1 MSGSTV
7 KPLFRVVANGL
18 KDEKTLRLT
27 VIATPQQSTGTGAF
41 ELADWPKA
49 MAQGLRD
56 GVSPFPHGG
65 LVLWFREIGG
75 EIPTIVEPDWTKVT
89 MRPSRAAA
97 YSKSSDWLKIN
108 DLWKKALVEPGATW
122 EELAADIARS
132 LKGSKHAADLKNSY
146 SGEEGTD
153 EQVEKADEAAARVTL
168 SDDGSIA
175 VKRPKS
181 EDSLTVSAV
190 LPIRQ
195 SDLAVEEET
204 VRAARVL
211 AKQYAGP
218 FSVLDERNVDL
229 VTVGSAKDRFAA
241 AIKATRDERKYSK
254 DTYDKIKE
262 ALSSDTGAGIA
273 EGTPARPSLI
283 PEVAD
288 VVAPEVE
295 QEDDGKSPR
304 KKRRAT
310 QEYGGWLQR
319 RYGLTGKKGESGK
332 GDGAIIPP
340 VIDGEA
346 LKDDDKTAAL
356 MAMRSTYFA
365 MQGDPMLSR
374 LFGLAFD
381 FEAPIDKIVSSG
393 SLSKPGFELRLH
405 LAVAA
410 DAGALSATGQVAT
423 AAKLQRHGFWPVS
436 VFDTK
441 PPGQE
446 NKQAHL
452 VEQSDGIWK
461 LGATTLHGPR
471 YELASLDIRRSVDSK
486 TLGRDRG
493 EAHRTGGFTILD
505 RGRSEQ
511 IVRDIALADINR
523 DKLGKDEPVVV
534 LHAEELTIGR
544 RVDVAVASAN
554 KPLDKLVW
562 RSLMH
567 RFVDLDFGKNDKLV
581 ESVLYALMGTKTN
594 SKGLLEETSFQTA
607 ARFVPKTS
615 EGGEISK
622 FEAVA
627 DEAIFLWD
635 GTPVSV
641 LTDGR
646 PGNESIPSGMPFD
659 RVLDLPGSA
668 ASEAG
673 LRPPPL
679 RFGVPYLFRFRSMFL
694 GGGSP
699 SLSTP
704 TEHGTFVPAEGHV
717 MKDGHYVKAATA
729 RRYLRHESIRAPVL
743 LLPRHLAD
751 YWLMQMG
758 YELVDQA
765 IVRSWNDENSKLA
778 DIVLPDDTKGEYVGK
793 DIRSNPTETIRVFV
807 APEAPHELVSAHGKL
822 DNPNAAEIR
831 KGGLRD
837 VTYTPRRNHGAAV
850 TPQDEAERPSGF
862 PVAVST
868 RHDALDDEG
877 VIYPRTVFPVK
888 DGTPPGIPV
897 FEPGGQNT
905 TLTGEVGYLPDPAIV
920 EYSLRARIKGSDR
933 YLKGALTV
941 PLYQESSFPHALPL
955 AVKVVRVAAV
965 RISPPGSISDIAKAP
980 QLTSMDLAGKI
991 PAKDTKRARVQFVE
1005 IMLYQ
1010 GEDFDL
1016 EVSCLPDA
1024 AILAD
1029 RFSVPETMAMQLS
1042 AAAGDEEARAR
1053 LLEICGDDVL
1063 AACTPGGS
1071 DSLTGLAGQQIPVPS
1086 YRRKV
1091 AEALLDAMKSKW
1103 PVEEIAAV
1111 KSLRIHHALNKP
1123 LSKTIDWLSGDPQPR
1138 SIRTQNASACDNIP
1152 NKNIDEPDATDII
1165 IDGKVRL
1172 DLDLIESFHV
1182 IATTVATNGFQIDA
1196 PDRGR
1201 SLISRRSGRW
1211 PVVTNPNGAEAYA
1224 MPADVVGFAVAEDGR
1239 VTLPREP
1246 VTLLSLMNLP
1256 STKAIGPLLPINAD
1270 ACTPNVF
1277 ALPKD
1282 GARLTEVSL
1291 LPLFAAA
1298 ISGTPIEQSVAM
1310 PPGGRDKTNRK
1321 KALQIKRPH
1330 LFKDTLARRL
1340 TLDLVAVSRGAA
1352 AFETAPTY
1360 IQGKEQT
1367 LFRRQPLRRIDQ
1379 AARSTT
1385 PIELWMKSTKAPA
1398 SPEAQ
1403 RPEPSFIFRRS
1414 ATAVTGKTTIEHVV
1428 ERRALA
1434 RIYLGRGWFSSG
1446 EGERLGI
1453 VLWPPQYD
1461 ELNWQELDNNL
1472 VLSGGRMMEL
1482 KDFQDRDLGAGGAYV
1497 TRWGGDPIRLDK
1509 SIQEGYLI
1517 PPSAFA
1523 DMPLPDKSA
1532 GSKAGDDLSPPT
1544 EAESNPH
1551 RPKFVPEA
1559 RMPIP
1564 KAAPPTKDDEKQKAA
1579 PKDGEREFLAVSLLT
1594 YEPCFDL
1601 DREEWYVDVD
1611 LRANRASEPFVRF
1624 GLVRYQE
1631 NAISPDL
1638 TTSEPVAL
1646 HLQLL
1651 PKRKVSVNV
1660 ELLRGSASQ
1669 ADRKVTVEVS
1679 GRASRGIK
1687 DLDFDDL
1694 PAETV
1699 KMQPD
1704 WKANFA
1710 RLKLPKIRA
1719 VVFHES
1725 GDPGNRIRRPIK
1737 VDRWAAEFPEDDLPL
1752 EMPEANVDGD
1762 PDLVWKKCFD
1772 LSGAALR
1779 ELGKGQL
1786 VVYLEEVDLRMPAA
1800 YREEPVTLDKMFDK
1814 TTFVTSGPRF
1824 SARVPFLELS

>member
-7 KPLFRVVANGL
+7 KPLFRVVANGV
-18 KDEKTLRLT
+18 KDAKTLRLT
-27 VIATPQQSTGTGAF
+27 VIATPQQSAEAGAF

-65 LVLWFREIGG
+65 LVLWVREIGG
-75 EIPTIVEPDWTKVT
+75 KIPKIAEHDWTKVT

-97 YSKSSDWLKIN
+97 YSKPSDWLKIN
-108 DLWKKALVEPGATW
+108 ELWNKALVDPGATW

-132 LKGSKHAADLKNSY
+132 LEGSKHAADLKDSY
-146 SGEEGTD
+146 SGKEGTD
-153 EQVEKADEAAARVTL
+153 RQIEEADEAAARATL
-168 SDDGSIA
+168 ADDGSIA
-175 VKRPKS
+175 VHRPKS
-181 EDSLTVSAV
+181 EDALTVGAV

-195 SDLAVEEET
+195 SDIAVEEET
-204 VRAARVL
+204 VRAARIL

-218 FSVLDERNVDL
+218 FSVLDERKVDL
-229 VTVGSAKDRFAA
+229 GAVGSAKDRFAA
-241 AIKATRDERKYSK
+241 AIKATRDERIYSK
-254 DTYDKIKE
+254 NTYDKIKE
-262 ALSSDTGAGIA
+262 ALSSETATGVADGA
-273 EGTPARPSLI
+273 PVRPSLI

-288 VVAPEVE
+288 VVAPEAE
-295 QEDDGKSPR
+295 EEDDGKSPR

-319 RYGLTGKKGESGK
+319 RYGLTGKKDENRKEG
-332 GDGAIIPP
+332 GAIIPP
-340 VIDGEA
+340 VIDDQA

-356 MAMRSTYFA
+356 MAIRGTYFA

-381 FEAPIDKIVSSG
+381 FEAPLDKFPSSA

-405 LAVAA
+405 LAVSA
-410 DAGALSATGQVAT
+410 DAGALSDTCQVAT
-423 AAKLQRHGFWPVS
+423 AAKLHLHGFWPVS
-436 VFDTK
+436 VFDIK
-441 PPGQE
+441 APGQE

-452 VEQSDGIWK
+452 VEQSDGVWK
-461 LGATTLHGPR
+461 LGATTVDGPR

-486 TLGRDRG
+486 SQGRDRG

-523 DKLGKDEPVVV
+523 DKLGRYEPIVV

-544 RVDVAVASAN
+544 RIDVAVASAN
-554 KPLDKLVW
+554 KPLDRLVW
-562 RSLMH
+562 RSLMQ

-607 ARFVPKTS
+607 ARFLPKTS
-615 EGGEISK
+615 DDGKISG

-635 GTPVSV
+635 GTPASV

-646 PGNESIPSGMPFD
+646 PGNESIPSGLPFG
-659 RVLDLPGSA
+659 RTLDLPGSGA
-668 ASEAG
+668 GEAG

-679 RFGVPYLFRFRSMFL
+679 RFGVPYLFRFRSMLL

-699 SLSTP
+699 SPSTP
-704 TEHGTFVPAEGHV
+704 TEHGTFVPAERHV
-717 MKDGHYVKAATA
+717 MKDGHYVKAVTP
-729 RRYLRHESIRAPVL
+729 RRYLRHESIGAPIL

-751 YWLMQMG
+751 YWLKQMG

-765 IVRSWNDENSKLA
+765 IVRSWNDENSKLT
-778 DIVLPDDTKGEYVGK
+778 DILLPDDIKGEYVGK
-793 DIRSNPTETIRVFV
+793 DIRTNPTETIRVFI
-807 APEAPHELVSAHGKL
+807 APEAPHDLVSAHGRL
-822 DNPNAAEIR
+822 DNPDAVEVR

-837 VTYTPRRNHGAAV
+837 VSYTPRKNHGGAV
-850 TPQDEAERPSGF
+850 TPQDESERPSGF

-868 RHDALDDEG
+868 RRDSLDDEG

-888 DGTPPGIPV
+888 DGTPRGIPV
-897 FEPGGQNT
+897 FEPGGHNT
-905 TLTGEVGYLPDPAIV
+905 AQTGEVGYLPDPAIV
-920 EYSLRARIKGSDR
+920 EYSLRAKITGSDK
-933 YLKGALTV
+933 YLKGAQAV
-941 PLYQESSFPHALPL
+941 PLYQGNSYPHALPL

-980 QLTSMDLAGKI
+980 QLTSMDLAGMI
-991 PAKDTKRARVQFVE
+991 PAKDARRARVQFVE
-1005 IMLYQ
+1005 ITLYQ
-1010 GEDFDL
+1010 GEDFEL
-1016 EVSCLPDA
+1016 EVSCLPDVA
-1024 AILAD
+1024 TLAD

-1042 AAAGDEEARAR
+1042 RAASDEEARGR
-1053 LLEICGDDVL
+1053 LREICGDSVL
-1063 AACTPGGS
+1063 AACTPGGA
-1071 DSLTGLAGQQIPVPS
+1071 DSLTGLGGQQVPVPS

-1111 KSLRIHHALNKP
+1111 KSLRVHHALNKP
-1123 LSKTIDWLSGDPQPR
+1123 LAKAIRWLSDDPKLR
-1138 SIRTQNASACDNIP
+1138 SIRTQNASVCVNIS
-1152 NKNIDEPDATDII
+1152 NKNSDEPDATDLI
-1165 IDGKVRL
+1165 IDGTVEL
-1172 DLDLIESFHV
+1172 DLDLVESFHV
-1182 IATTVATNGFQIDA
+1182 IATTVATSGFQIDA
-1196 PDRGR
+1196 PERGR
-1201 SLISRRSGRW
+1201 SLTSRRSGRW
-1211 PVVTNPNGAEAYA
+1211 PVVTNPDGADAYA
-1224 MPADVVGFAVAEDGR
+1224 MPTDVVGFAVAEDGR

-1246 VTLLSLMNLP
+1246 VTLLSLGNLP
-1256 STKAIGPLLPINAD
+1256 STKAIGPLSPVNGDTCA
-1270 ACTPNVF
+1270 ANVF
-1277 ALPKD
+1277 TLPKD
-1282 GARLTEVSL
+1282 GARLAGVSL

-1298 ISGTPIEQSVAM
+1298 ISGTSIEQSVAM
-1310 PPGGRDKTNRK
+1310 LPEGRDQTKRK

-1330 LFKDTLARRL
+1330 VFKDTLARRL

-1379 AARSTT
+1379 ATRSAT
-1385 PIELWMKSTKAPA
+1385 PVELWMKSTKAPA
-1398 SPEAQ
+1398 SPEAR

-1428 ERRALA
+1428 QRHALA

-1453 VLWPPQYD
+1453 VLWPPRYD

-1472 VLSGGRMMEL
+1472 VLNGGRTMEL
-1482 KDFQDRDLGAGGAYV
+1482 KDFQDRDLGAAGAYV

-1509 SIQEGYLI
+1509 SVQEGNFI
-1517 PPSAFA
+1517 PPNAFA
-1523 DMPLPDKSA
+1523 DMPLVDKSA
-1532 GSKAGDDLSPPT
+1532 GSKHGDDVSSLSEVT
-1544 EAESNPH
+1544 SNPH
-1551 RPKFVPEA
+1551 RPKFVSEA
-1559 RMPIP
+1559 RMPVP
-1564 KAAPPTKDDEKQKAA
+1564 KAAPPKKDDEKQKSA
-1579 PKDGEREFLAVSLLT
+1579 PQGGEREFLAVSLLT

-1638 TTSEPVAL
+1638 MTSEPVAL
-1646 HLQLL
+1646 QLQLL

-1660 ELLRGSASQ
+1660 ELLNDPATAG
-1669 ADRKVTVEVS
+1669 RKVTVEVS
-1679 GRASRGIK
+1679 GRGSRGIK
-1687 DLDFDDL
+1687 ELKFDDL
-1694 PAETV
+1694 PAETA
-1699 KMQPD
+1699 KKQPE
-1704 WKANFA
+1704 WKNSFD

-1725 GDPGNRIRRPIK
+1725 GDAGNRIRKPIK
-1737 VDRWAAEFPEDDLPL
+1737 PEGWPIAFPEGDLPL

-1762 PDLVWKKCFD
+1762 PDLVWKQCFD
-1772 LSGAALR
+1772 LSGSALG

-1786 VVYLEEVDLRMPAA
+1786 VIYLEEIDLRMPAA